1 MHGHPAAIGVFRA
14 SCGQIVRRN
23 APDNVVR
30 RANETTLPVLELRL
44 REPQRYSRLS
54 SHLFPPS
61 IQWDPVAQVIEM
73 FPISPSSPHVV
84 EAMPFDAS
92 HAAKRRE
99 EKTGTLSIIQRTREA
114 RHTSHFEKKLSN
126 FGSTPMSLWPSPQS
140 IVGRT

>member
-1 MHGHPAAIGVFRA
+1 MTR
-14 SCGQIVRRN
+14 
-23 APDNVVR
+23 
-30 RANETTLPVLELRL
+30 LRL
-44 REPQRYSRLS
+44 GGFPCILRSDRKMERRWETWSAGLAKLPCRFFELWSREPQRYSRLS
-54 SHLFPPS
+54 SHLYPPS
-61 IQWDPVAQVIEM
+61 IQWHPAAQVIEM